1 MCLVSIVCL
10 QWQIRWN
17 EDCTKPLAIERILK
31 SSVTFPVLDA
41 FGKKSLNQKSILKRN
56 KQRVMTMP
64 ISSQTTFEAQKSRA
78 DATFYAHKGLSFS
91 PSLSLCVPPCIRK
104 ASWNWKKVCWSL
116 LRYFHRGISWSLWAN
131 ASRVEL
137 FTCLIRNFF
146 LLPNTGQKRCTDLE
160 NAEIRN
166 VSQLNWCRVYHRVL
180 QVTTDA
186 LD

>member
-1 MCLVSIVCL
+1 MTDTMKRGLHQSTRNWKDFKIVCNISCL
-10 QWQIRWN
+10 GLIW
-17 EDCTKPLAIERILK
+17 
-31 SSVTFPVLDA
+31 
-41 FGKKSLNQKSILKRN
+41 GKKVKKSILKRN

-78 DATFYAHKGLSFS
+78 DATFYAHKGLF
-91 PSLSLCVPPCIRK
+91 LSLDLSLRVEPPCIRK

-131 ASRVEL
+131 ASRAEL

-180 QVTTDA
+180 QVTTTDA